1 MTMKRYFLMAIFV
14 LAATVPSF
22 AGKKITEQE
31 RAVIDAFWKL
41 RMELTCLENK
51 TDAVIAINKFTEDNR
66 EEVEKLGKEAS
77 LLLESLMM
85 MERYNY
91 IYEFPGENRE
101 SRKQFVEMRGKLK
114 EYMENKKDSEL
125 TPEICLCYADITAY
139 YMAYSI
145 KDIIFNGTTVKKYQ
159 EKALKVNPN
168 FAPAMINLAQWY
180 YYAPKLFGGS
190 KDATREWQVKSIQ
203 CSRTKAEKFYA
214 KTAYSQFLFE
224 MKEYEESKKQL
235 DECEELCPGSNFVK
249 LLKEQNAVGNS
260 LNDYNKQRSKLLK
273 SADDYR
279 KKNNIKE

>member
-1 MTMKRYFLMAIFV
+1 MTMKKLL
-14 LAATVPSF
+14 LAAVFLLSCIMPSF
-22 AGKKITEQE
+22 AGKKLTEQE
-31 RAVIDAFWKL
+31 QSVIDDFWNL
-41 RMELTCLENK
+41 RMELTCLNDNAE
-51 TDAVIAINKFTEDNR
+51 AVSTINSFKDNNR
-66 EEVEKLGKEAS
+66 EEVDKLSKEAS
-77 LLLESLMM
+77 LLLDALIM

-114 EYMENKKDSEL
+114 EYLENKTEKDLSCD
-125 TPEICLCYADITAY
+125 ICLCYADITSY

-159 EKALKVNPN
+159 EKALKVNPD

-190 KDATREWQVKSIQ
+190 KDATREWQIKSIQ
-203 CSRTKAEKFYA
+203 CSRTNAEKFYA

-249 LLKEQNAVGNS
+249 LLKEQNAMGNS
-260 LNDYNKQRSKLLK
+260 FNDYNKQRSKLLK

-279 KKNNIKE
+279 KKNKIKE